1 MSGDLTGRPVP
12 DPADPARPADPV
24 GDGLDDALDGPA
36 SVDMGEAL
44 VAAEEQPGD
53 LAASPPSAAGT
64 AVARSSAVM
73 AAGTIVSRVTG
84 VLRDVAAAAAL
95 GFFLVADAFSLGNS
109 LPTIVYILVIGGA
122 LNAVFIPQL
131 VRRMATDED
140 GGKAY
145 ADRLLTLVTGSLLV
159 LSVVAVVAAPWIV
172 DLYTPDNYP
181 QNEYD
186 LAVAF
191 ARLCLPQILFY
202 GLYAMLSQVLNARG
216 RFGAPMFAPIANNVV
231 AIATF
236 VLFIAVAGTTAAAD
250 GELTTQQVLILGI
263 GTTLGVVS
271 QAVILL
277 PVLWRSGYAWRPR
290 FDWRGAGLGRA
301 GSLALWT
308 IGLVLVNQIAYI
320 FITRLATQA
329 NVNASGAD
337 AVAAGLTTYQKAHLV
352 FMLPHSVI
360 TVSIVTAMLPAL
372 SRVAHSGDL
381 RRVGADVA
389 RTMRIVAAL
398 IVPVAAILII
408 NGAPVSILLFGYGA
422 ATSAQAGLMGL
433 IVSVF
438 MLGLL
443 PFTLFYVLLRGYYAL
458 EDTRTPFWLTVVFSV
473 LLLGFAYPL
482 FNAARD
488 GGAQVASLALAYS
501 LSYWIGF
508 GITWWILARRLGSL
522 ESRRTAWTLARL
534 MVAGLLAVGA
544 MYALLRGLLGLEGLG
559 VEQLSH
565 VMLAVNVAATSVLG
579 ILVFAGAAWVLRI
592 EETADVL
599 SLMGRGTRRLR
610 GRRST
615 A

>member
-1 MSGDLTGRPVP
+1 MTD
-12 DPADPARPADPV
+12 DPTRDQ
-24 GDGLDDALDGPA
+24 
-36 SVDMGEAL
+36 GEASGEDDL
-44 VAAEEQPGD
+44 GTALSAGEEQPGD
-53 LAASPPSAAGT
+53 IAASPPGAG
-64 AVARSSAVM
+64 AGLARNSAVM

-145 ADRLLTLVTGSLLV
+145 ADRLLTLVSSSLLV

-172 DLYTPDNYP
+172 DLYTPDDYP

-216 RFGAPMFAPIANNVV
+216 RFGAPMFAPIANNIV

-236 VLFIAVAGTTAAAD
+236 VLFIAVAGTSAAAD
-250 GELTTQQVLILGI
+250 GELTTEQILILGI
-263 GTTLGVVS
+263 GTTIGVVA
-271 QAVILL
+271 QAVILI

-301 GSLALWT
+301 GSLAMWT
-308 IGLVLVNQIAYI
+308 IGLVLVNQIAYV

-381 RRVGADVA
+381 RQVGSDIA
-389 RTMRIVAAL
+389 RTMRVVAAL
-398 IVPVAAILII
+398 VVPVAAILIV

-458 EDTRTPFWLTVVFSV
+458 EDTRTPFLLTVAFSV
-473 LLLGFAYPL
+473 VLLALAYPL
-482 FNAARD
+482 FGAARD
-488 GGAQVASLALAYS
+488 GGGQVASLALAYS
-501 LSYWIGF
+501 LSYWF
-508 GITWWILARRLGSL
+508 GLAVTWVILARRLGSL
-522 ESRRTAWTLARL
+522 QSARTAWVIGRLVLAG
-534 MVAGLLAVGA
+534 VVAVGA
-544 MYALLRGLLGLEGLG
+544 MLVLMRALLDLEGLE

-565 VMLAVNVAATSVLG
+565 VMLAVNVAATSALG
-579 ILVFAGAAWVLRI
+579 VAVFATAAWAMRI
-592 EETADVL
+592 QEATDVL
-599 SLMGRGTRRLR
+599 SLVGRGTRRLR
-610 GRRST
+610 QRRGT

>member
-1 MSGDLTGRPVP
+1 MT
-12 DPADPARPADPV
+12 A
-24 GDGLDDALDGPA
+24 DDAATPDDGI
-36 SVDMGEAL
+36 D
-44 VAAEEQPGD
+44 AAITAGEEQAGD
-53 LAASPPSAAGT
+53 VAASPPPTTTGL
-64 AVARSSAVM
+64 ARSSAVM
-73 AAGTIVSRVTG
+73 ATGTVVSRVTG
-84 VLRDVAAAAAL
+84 VARDIAAAAAL
-95 GFFLVADAFSLGNS
+95 GFFLVSDAFTLGNS

-131 VRRMATDED
+131 VRRMTTDDD

-145 ADRLLTLVTGSLLV
+145 ADRLLTLVMSALLA
-159 LSVVAVVAAPWIV
+159 LSVIAVVAAPWIV
-172 DLYTPDNYP
+172 RLYTPDNYP

-202 GLYAMLSQVLNARG
+202 GLYAMLSQILNARG
-216 RFGAPMFAPIANNVV
+216 TFGAPMFAPIANNIV

-236 VLFIAVAGTTAAAD
+236 LLFIGVAGTSAAAD
-250 GELTTQQVLILGI
+250 GELTTTQVLILGV
-263 GTTLGVVS
+263 GTTLGVVA

-277 PVLWRSGYAWRPR
+277 PLLWRSGYGWRPR

-320 FITRLATQA
+320 FITRLATEA

-372 SRVAHSGDL
+372 SRVAHSGRLDQ
-381 RRVGADVA
+381 VGADVA
-389 RTMRIVAAL
+389 RTMRLVAAL
-398 IVPVAAILII
+398 IVPVAAILIV

-422 ATSAQAGLMGL
+422 ATAAQAGLMGL

-438 MLGLL
+438 MLGLV

-458 EDTRTPFWLTVVFSV
+458 EDTRTPFYLTIVFSV
-473 LLLGFAYPL
+473 ILLALAYPL
-482 FNAARD
+482 FNLARD

-501 LSYWIGF
+501 ISYWIGLA
-508 GITWWILARRLGSL
+508 ITWWVLARRLGSMQ
-522 ESRRTAWTLARL
+522 SAQTVWTITRL
-534 MVAGLLAVGA
+534 MIAGAVAVGVMFAIMRSLLSLEGRGVESLGHLLLAG
-544 MYALLRGLLGLEGLG
+544 
-559 VEQLSH
+559 
-565 VMLAVNVAATSVLG
+565 NVVATSVAG
-579 ILVFAGAAWVLRI
+579 MAVFAAAAWVLRI
-592 EETADVL
+592 TEVGDVL
-599 SLMGRGTRRLR
+599 SLVTRGHARLR
-610 GRRST
+610 RRS